1 MKTISQALLD
11 KVHYPL
17 PEGYVENVLIERH
30 FDGEEGR
37 LSGDSNYTFE
47 VSQSND
53 FKGAVADCLYSL
65 VQAINFSEADKSIGN
80 LTDEQ
85 RKLILRQANKLYE
98 EIGEPIKD
106 DGKPI
111 VYIGG

>member
-1 MKTISQALLD
+1 MKTISQALID

-17 PEGYVENVLIERH
+17 PEGYVENVCVERQLEM
-30 FDGEEGR
+30 EEA
-37 LSGDSNYTFE
+37 YTYE
-47 VSQSND
+47 VSQSGN

-85 RKLILRQANKLYE
+85 RKLILRQANRLYE